1 MEQVAGK
8 RNTYSR
14 ILKEKSME
22 ELISFYLLPTFEECY
37 IVDKLKIN
45 ENLRGFECEKATND
59 ITYKIKVYM
68 NAIEVYSNKNSKE
81 TLEFTHVVNED
92 NRISETAI
100 DYIQSTIKLFKN
112 EMLEYV
118 ERKNRWE

>member
-1 MEQVAGK
+1 
-8 RNTYSR
+8 
-14 ILKEKSME
+14 ME

-45 ENLRGFECEKATND
+45 ENLRGFECEKSTNG

-68 NAIEVYSNKNSKE
+68 NAIEVHSNKNSKE

-92 NRISETAI
+92 NRIDETSI
-100 DYIQSTIKLFKN
+100 DYVQGTIKLFKN

-118 ERKNRWE
+118 ERKNRWEQKKEIHFLL